1 VRIERRVRV
10 LERRF
15 TADPVVL
22 YFADGSAREICG
34 PRDFVRRLLA
44 AIAWGGDLSPAQK
57 EQLDLIRASVDSVE
71 PGGGHLI
78 DLVRCFF
85 WRDQRR
91 RSAARSMTRPSE
103 RGNDI
108 RR

>member
-1 VRIERRVRV
+1 MGGNNVSIEKRVRA

-34 PRDFVRRLLA
+34 PRDFVLRLLTA
-44 AIAWGGDLSPAQK
+44 AAWRGDLSPGQK
-57 EQLDLIRASVDSVE
+57 EQLDLIRASVGSVE

-78 DLVRCFF
+78 ELVRCFLEGP
-85 WRDQRR
+85 
-91 RSAARSMTRPSE
+91 AAPIGSSVDDSSE
-103 RGNDI
+103 
-108 RR
+108 

>member
-1 VRIERRVRV
+1 MGGNNVRIERRVRA

-34 PRDFVRRLLA
+34 PRDFVLRLLA

-85 WRDQRR
+85 GGTSGADRQLGR
-91 RSAARSMTRPSE
+91 
-103 RGNDI
+103 
-108 RR
+108 